1 MRFFL
6 GQPVRTTA
14 NRQGPGGSERR
25 LVAFFM
31 IASVALAVALL
42 WAAQTEAHDRHKAE
56 IDRTQVRA
64 RPIPDVQL
72 TDQNGHQ
79 VRFASGVLRQRP
91 ALISFI
97 YTRCTT
103 TCPLVGATVATV
115 TDKLQADPEKL
126 AVVSITVDPDYDT
139 PDRLLNWRKA
149 HGDIPQWTLLTG
161 VKRDINQLLRSLGAY
176 SPNLEDH
183 SEILLVGPN
192 ASGQWIRMSSLA
204 PWDKVAA
211 EVRAVAVLDAGR

>member
-1 MRFFL
+1 MTR
-6 GQPVRTTA
+6 R
-14 NRQGPGGSERR
+14 GPGGSHR
-25 LVAFFM
+25 LSWFFA
-31 IASVALAVALL
+31 IASLTLALALPWSAR
-42 WAAQTEAHDRHKAE
+42 TDAHDHLHKAE
-56 IDRTQVRA
+56 VDTLQIRA
-64 RPIPDVQL
+64 RPIPDVRL

-79 VRFASGVLRQRP
+79 VRFASDVLRQRP

-115 TDKLQADPEKL
+115 TENLQADAEKL
-126 AVVSITVDPDYDT
+126 AIVSISIDPDYDT
-139 PDRLLNWRKA
+139 PDRLLDWRKL

-161 VKRDINQLLRSLGAY
+161 PKREINQLLRALGAY

-192 ASGQWIRMSSLA
+192 ASGQWVRMSSLA
-204 PWDKVAA
+204 DWDKVAA
-211 EVRAVAVLDAGR
+211 EVRAAAFAGR